1 MIVNIR
7 TVMKEMLKEYRLYTD
22 LVRLN
27 NDDYF
32 QVDFRTPDID
42 DVFSSISNRN

>member
-1 MIVNIR
+1 
-7 TVMKEMLKEYRLYTD
+7 MKEMLKEYRIYTD

-32 QVDFRTPDID
+32 QLNFRTPDIE
-42 DVFSSISNRN
+42 DVFVSIRSKQ

>member
-1 MIVNIR
+1 
-7 TVMKEMLKEYRLYTD
+7 MKEVLRNYKIWTD

-32 QVDFRTPDID
+32 HRTFATPDVD
-42 DVFSSISNRN
+42 